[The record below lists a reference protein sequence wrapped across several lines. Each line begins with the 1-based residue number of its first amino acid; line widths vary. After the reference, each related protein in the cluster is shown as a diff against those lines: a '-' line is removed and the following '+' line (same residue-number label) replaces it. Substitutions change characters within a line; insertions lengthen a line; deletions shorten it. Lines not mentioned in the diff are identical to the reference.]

1 MKYQVHI
8 TTPVQ
13 YFKFVVEYDPYT
25 EEIDPVLTVNEA
37 MAWAKANQD
46 ALGIE
51 ESHIAREAVAQGAR
65 PYTPNRNE
73 PYGNAGT
80 VGGRGVEGNYDD
92 IPQGYVDHTLP
103 VCPNNNSHQVKRAD
117 KPANTRR
124 GPSFPIKCTICKDP
138 NNAKWPLTVGWEDQ

>member
-37 MAWAKANQD
+37 FAWAKANQD

-65 PYTPNRNE
+65 PYTPQAPQQQE
-73 PYGNAGT
+73 PA
-80 VGGRGVEGNYDD
+80 
-92 IPQGYVDHTLP
+92 YVDHTLP

-124 GPSFPIKCTICKDP
+124 GPSFPIKCTVCKDP
-138 NNAKWPLTVGWEDQ
+138 NNAKWPLTVGWDDQ